1 MFAKRLS
8 KAGNVEMAMA
18 LGWSTKMGMEMEMER
33 SWELQMELKLNLNLR
48 LEDRQRRHRSHHH
61 TRTWHQITDSGVHS
75 SASVTQ
81 SRVPLRF
88 WAVSFRFLARLRFAC
103 LQLLKQLEMAVKGA
117 LID

>member
-8 KAGNVEMAMA
+8 KAGNVEMAMALA

-81 SRVPLRF
+81 SRVPPSILGCVFSISR
-88 WAVSFRFLARLRFAC
+88 SSSLC
-103 LQLLKQLEMAVKGA
+103 LSAAVKTIRDGS
-117 LID
+117 